1 MDTTFYSILFKK
13 CGLDIYFRENVFYTF
28 FRENVFHTFFYFREN
43 VFHTLAYYPICE
55 SSVKVAIIDGLN
67 I

>member
-1 MDTTFYSILFKK
+1 M
-13 CGLDIYFRENVFYTF
+13 FYTF